1 MHALV
6 GSTHPLVMMSELS
19 PTKFLIPYHLYADSA
34 ERFLLC
40 S

>member
-1 MHALV
+1 MHAPV
-6 GSTHPLVMMSELS
+6 GSIHSLVMTSELS
-19 PTKFLIPYHLYADSA
+19 PTEFLIPYHLYADSA